1 MKQVLENNR
10 VLYGLSL
17 FLAPLLMFISTFFW
31 INGEYGVMGGTLL
44 ILSTTFWIFTMFY
57 LFELI
62 RFKMPR
68 LAQWGLFL
76 SIFGFI
82 SGGLFGFVGVMTE
95 ILNISHQ
102 TYIDAF
108 EKYPISTGI
117 LLFWSGP
124 LAPLGLILAGSLLL
138 KTKETSSW
146 VAVMIIMGGLAF
158 PVSRISRNEWVAHI
172 ADLLLLVPLM
182 ILSSKLLFRSR

>member
-1 MKQVLENNR
+1 
-10 VLYGLSL
+10 
-17 FLAPLLMFISTFFW
+17 
-31 INGEYGVMGGTLL
+31 MGGTLL